1 MKIRKRYGILFILA
15 ALLSAFVCVGE
26 EEGFVYESKRRR
38 DPFIPLITPEGV
50 LRELERR
57 SEDSDMRLEGIIFDE
72 SGESLAIINGRV
84 VKVQDEVGG
93 YTILKIEKDKVFLI
107 KEGDILEL
115 GLNAGGKK

>member
-15 ALLSAFVCVGE
+15 ALLSAFVCAGE
-26 EEGFVYESKRRR
+26 EEGFVYEDRRRR